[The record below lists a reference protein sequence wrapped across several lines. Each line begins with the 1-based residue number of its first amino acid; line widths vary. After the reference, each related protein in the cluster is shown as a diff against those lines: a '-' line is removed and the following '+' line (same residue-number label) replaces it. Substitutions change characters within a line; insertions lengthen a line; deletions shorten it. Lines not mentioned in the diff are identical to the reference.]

1 VIEGGAKLSDD
12 QKLDFSGLDL
22 ARPWL
27 INGGVGSL
35 DSKPLFSAKRGT
47 PMVIAIDNRTAFI
60 QPMHVHGHSFRLL
73 HPLDDGWENYF
84 LDTVQIPERKR
95 LHIAFIADNPGR
107 WLISSTVLE
116 RFDLGVWTWFEV
128 T

>member
-1 VIEGGAKLSDD
+1 
-12 QKLDFSGLDL
+12 
-22 ARPWL
+22 
-27 INGGVGSL
+27 
-35 DSKPLFSAKRGT
+35 
-47 PMVIAIDNRTAFI
+47 MVIGITNKTDFL
-60 QPMHVHGHSFRLL
+60 QPFHVHGHSFRLL

-84 LDTVQIPERKR
+84 LDTVQIPERKK

-116 RFDLGVWTWFEV
+116 RFDLGLWSWFEV

>member
-1 VIEGGAKLSDD
+1 MEGGATLTAD
-12 QKLDFSGLDL
+12 QKLDFTGLDL
-22 ARPWL
+22 ARPWR
-27 INGGVGSL
+27 INGGAGSL
-35 DSKPLFSAKRGT
+35 ESKPLFSVRRGT
-47 PMVIAIDNRTAFI
+47 PIVMAIDNRTAFV
-60 QPMHVHGHSFRLL
+60 QPFHVHGHSFRLL

-84 LDTVQIPERKR
+84 LDTVQIPERRK
-95 LHIAFIADNPGR
+95 LHIAFMADNPGR